1 MAHGGMLAATNC
13 LPSRLSPVVRDALSS
28 RLGYRVMIAGH
39 SLGAGVVTLLASIWG
54 PNFEG
59 SEVR

>member
-1 MAHGGMLAATNC
+1 MLAAVNP
-13 LPSRLSPVVRDALSS
+13 LSSLVSPVVRNALSS
-28 RLGYRVMIAGH
+28 RLGYCFVIDGH
-39 SLGAGVVTLLASIWG
+39 SLGAGVATLLASIWF